1 MLDLTRIPEAVR
13 SEGGISRRLF
23 LAHGAALA
31 ALPSLAVRTTAANR
45 KVTFAADPFALG
57 VASGDP
63 AATSVVLWTRL
74 APKPLDPDGGMKPE
88 AVSVAWE
95 VAKDEG
101 LKDVVARGTAIAM
114 ITAGFMSLAFMGF
127 AGLDRFR

>member
-57 VASGDP
+57 SYSCALPGHAEDR
-63 AATSVVLWTRL
+63 ARL
-74 APKPLDPDGGMKPE
+74 AAPVENRLFFAGE
-88 AVSVAWE
+88 ACSPNFFSTAHGAYE
-95 VAKDEG
+95 TG
-101 LKDVVARGTAIAM
+101 LKAADAALA
-114 ITAGFMSLAFMGF
+114 SLP
-127 AGLDRFR
+127 R